1 MMVIVVSMVGIL
13 ILISV
18 ISLQKFMRDMAIAE
32 KDLLKEIKEVKSW
45 LIKIN
50 EKQL

>member
-1 MMVIVVSMVGIL
+1 MVIALWTIGAL
-13 ILISV
+13 ILVCVV
-18 ISLQKFMRDMAIAE
+18 ILQKFMRDMAVVE
-32 KDLLKEIKEVKSW
+32 KDLLKEIKEVKAW

>member
-1 MMVIVVSMVGIL
+1 MIIALWIVGVL

-18 ISLQKFMRDMAIAE
+18 ISLQKFMRDMAVAE
-32 KDLLKEIKEVKSW
+32 KDLLKEIKEMKTW